1 MTGSQ
6 PDEDSLF
13 PNRNTPKNDGS
24 AHDDDVQNP
33 NLDRVASNTERSIM
47 IRKTAVTQSLT
58 EKLSFAFHK
67 LTWRTPIQKMRLR
80 GNVPLRLLARP
91 NDPVPPNA
99 QRGLAMKMGK
109 MTFRDMDLD
118 IANANFA
125 ELLLPPSF
133 VNYIHRFDWLRDLE
147 AATNRGEAIA
157 LAEKI
162 NEKWLNECGDK
173 PRGDAWNSDICAWRF
188 LNMAAHS
195 PLILSSRDPVYRSL
209 TINHF
214 ARVARYLDHSA
225 DKAELGLPRL
235 TSWCGVAAAS
245 LLLPENNA
253 RRVMGEHGL
262 ESAIYQGVFP
272 DGGVISRSPLH
283 LIAVIELLTY
293 VSRCYEVR
301 DEITPEF
308 ILDALTRSVSAL
320 RGLSHADDSIAAW
333 QGSPHISGETANAV
347 VEASNVRVRP
357 ARQALDWGY
366 QRVPAGQSV
375 LLVDAAP
382 PPAAKQSATGCAS
395 TLAFEFS
402 HGSQHI
408 FQNCGGAAMLSKNIP
423 ASLARG
429 LRTTAAHTTL
439 CIDDSNSTAILAGG
453 QLGRGVG
460 EVELDRREV
469 NNGTRI
475 ECSHDGY
482 LRSKGFTHRRILIL
496 RDDGLD
502 LRGEDIL
509 LPNPNKKVKKSA
521 PFHIRFHLGSHI
533 EITPN
538 ADGESI
544 LLRMVDGSSWLFH
557 GGGAKISLDDSL
569 WIDEFGMA
577 HPSQQLFIAGETG
590 KGGATASWQLRLIK
604 GLS

>member
-1 MTGSQ
+1 MTDFESDQ
-6 PDEDSLF
+6 DSLF
-13 PNRNTPKNDGS
+13 PNKNMPKNDRAIDNNHENNG
-24 AHDDDVQNP
+24 HKP
-33 NLDRVASNTERSIM
+33 LETRRSVM
-47 IRKTAVTQSLT
+47 IRKNAAAQSLA

-80 GNVPLRLLARP
+80 GNVPLRLLAKP
-91 NDPVPPNA
+91 HDPVPPNHE
-99 QRGLAMKMGK
+99 RGLAIKMGK
-109 MTFRDMDLD
+109 LAFRDMDLP
-118 IANANFA
+118 IASANFA

-133 VNYIHRFDWLRDLE
+133 VNYIHRYDWLRDLE
-147 AATNRGEAIA
+147 AATHRNEAIS

-162 NEKWLNECGDK
+162 NEKWLNECGAK
-173 PRGDAWNSDICAWRF
+173 PFGDAWNPDICAWRF

-195 PLILSSRDPVYRSL
+195 PLILSSRDPIYRSL

-214 ARVARYLDHSA
+214 ARMARYLDHSA

-235 TSWCGVAAAS
+235 TSWCGVVAAS
-245 LLLPENNA
+245 LLLPANNA

-262 ESAIYQGVFP
+262 ESSINQGIFP

-283 LIAVIELLTY
+283 LIAAIELLTY

-308 ILDALTRSVSAL
+308 VQNALMRSVSAL

-333 QGSPHISGETANAV
+333 QGSPHISGKTANAII
-347 VEASNVRVRP
+347 EASNVRVRP
-357 ARQALDWGY
+357 TRQALDWGY
-366 QRVPAGQSV
+366 QRVPAGQSI

-382 PPAAKQSATGCAS
+382 PPAARQSATGCAS

-402 HGSQHI
+402 HGHHHI

-423 ASLARG
+423 AALARG

-439 CIDDSNSTAILAGG
+439 CIDESNSTAILAGG
-453 QLGRGVG
+453 QLGRGVS

-482 LRSKGFTHRRILIL
+482 LRSHGFTHRRILIL
-496 RDDGLD
+496 GDDGLD

-509 LPNPNKKVKKSA
+509 LPNPNKKIKKSS
-521 PFHIRFHLGSHI
+521 PYHIRFHLGPNI

-538 ADGESI
+538 GQDESMILRLADGSN
-544 LLRMVDGSSWLFH
+544 WLFH
-557 GGGAKISLDDSL
+557 GGGHKISLDDSL
-569 WIDEFGMA
+569 WIDENGLA
-577 HPSQQLFIAGETG
+577 HPSQQLVIAGETG
-590 KGGATASWQLRLIK
+590 KGGATNSWQLRLIK

>member
-1 MTGSQ
+1 MSR
-6 PDEDSLF
+6 PPSDEDTLFSNKNMSKNQASDDEAENNSL
-13 PNRNTPKNDGS
+13 S
-24 AHDDDVQNP
+24 
-33 NLDRVASNTERSIM
+33 TERSIM
-47 IRKTAVTQSLT
+47 VRKSASSQSIA
-58 EKLSFAFHK
+58 EKLSFAFHR
-67 LTWRTPIQKMRLR
+67 LTWRTPISKMRLR
-80 GNVPLRLLARP
+80 GNVPLRLLAKP
-91 NDPVPPNA
+91 SDPVPPNV
-99 QRGLAMKMGK
+99 QRGLAIKMGK
-109 MTFRDMDLD
+109 LAFRDMDLH
-118 IANANFA
+118 IASTNFN

-133 VNYIHRFDWLRDLE
+133 INYIHRYDWIRDLE

-157 LAEKI
+157 LAETL
-162 NEKWLNECGDK
+162 NEKWLDECGQK
-173 PRGDAWNSDICAWRF
+173 PSGDAWRPDICAWRF

-195 PLILSSRDPVYRSL
+195 PLILSSRDPIYRSL

-214 ARVARYLDHSA
+214 ARLARYLDHSA
-225 DKAELGLPRL
+225 SKAELGLPRL
-235 TSWCGVAAAS
+235 TSWCGVVAAA

-262 ESAIYQGVFP
+262 ETAIYEGIFP

-283 LIAVIELLTY
+283 LIAVVELLTY
-293 VSRCYEVR
+293 VSRCYDVR

-308 ILDALTRSVSAL
+308 IQNALTRSVSAL
-320 RGLSHADDSIAAW
+320 RGLTHADDSIAAW
-333 QGSPHISGETANAV
+333 QGSPHINGATANAII
-347 VEASNVRVRP
+347 EASNVRVRP

-366 QRVPAGQSV
+366 QRVPAGNSV

-402 HGSQHI
+402 HGDQHI

-439 CIDDSNSTAILAGG
+439 CIADSNSTAILVGG
-453 QLGRGVG
+453 KLGRGVG

-482 LRSKGFTHRRILIL
+482 LRSNGFTHRRILIL

-509 LPNPNKKVKKSA
+509 LPNPNKKVKKSW
-521 PFHIRFHLGSHI
+521 PYHIRFHLGSNI

-538 ADGESI
+538 DKDESIILRMADGSN
-544 LLRMVDGSSWLFH
+544 WLFH
-557 GGGAKISLDDSL
+557 AGGQEITLDDSL
-569 WIDEFGMA
+569 WIDENGLA
-577 HPSQQLFIAGETG
+577 HPSQQLVITGETG
-590 KGGATASWQLRLIK
+590 RGGASNSWQLRFIN
-604 GLS
+604 